1 MAGTA
6 DIYRPHSY
14 AKHVTVQVMTS
25 TILRSVVSY
34 RYISCRTPEPPQ
46 MLISF
51 DQMLPGTDEK
61 PAFPTNMLADFASG
75 GLMCALGILLALL
88 ERGKSGQ
95 GQVVNVDMVCFAM
108 FRLQGNQGLL
118 TWVL

>member
-61 PAFPTNMLADFASG
+61 PAFPTNLLADFAE
-75 GLMCALGILLALL
+75 AKAV
-88 ERGKSGQ
+88 RVKSST
-95 GQVVNVDMVCFAM
+95 
-108 FRLQGNQGLL
+108 L
-118 TWVL
+118 TWFVLPCSDFKGTKDC